1 MGCVFGREVSARP
14 SSVEEERNDEVRAE
28 RAGRAESEVAE
39 APNGGNRKENEEEER
54 SVKSR
59 RRSGRPR
66 PNPRLSNPPKHLHGE
81 QVAAGWPSWLSAVA
95 GEAINGWTPRRADT
109 FEKLD
114 KVSDLVLLNVRYSV
128 ESRFEERTSYFLIN
142 ILTSYYFNF
151 SLNTCVS
158 FLILMNVGVI

>member
-14 SSVEEERNDEVRAE
+14 SSVEEERNEEVRAE
-28 RAGRAESEVAE
+28 RAERAEAEVCE
-39 APNGGNRKENEEEER
+39 APNGGNRKENEDEER
-54 SVKSR
+54 SVRSR

-66 PNPRLSNPPKHLHGE
+66 PKHLHGE

-114 KVSDLVLLNVRYSV
+114 KVSDLLLLNVRYSV
-128 ESRFEERTSYFLIN
+128 ESRFEEIIY
-142 ILTSYYFNF
+142 
-151 SLNTCVS
+151 
-158 FLILMNVGVI
+158 